1 MMSLFVA
8 DNGASNRITISD
20 AGTLPEM
27 PQSQTP
33 DIARTPGINSAAC
46 GLFFGDT
53 PLKTIPSNPQSAT
66 DPDEPIALQGDPAS
80 DLRQAI
86 AFDLAGEPARARRLY
101 LWLTAADPNVTTTID
116 CGNGI
121 ILTGTITS
129 LAQKRLKALDA
140 GNPDLARSREIDAV
154 IAAATV
160 APGPELP
167 NPPTIK
173 RNRDFYNN
181 TIAANVPPEDSIT
194 PRTTMK
200 MDVSANTARLTSV
213 DRPAA
218 RVASPTVPTQ
228 APAAAAP
235 TIAPTPSKAA
245 SAALINTSAPPGTI
259 KGSAIT
265 PSASNK
271 ALLST
276 TRPVES
282 GTLELADEVPV
293 ASLSMIEVPMV
304 DTTTDRPITPKPV
317 AVPEPTTSAKA
328 QSQVAPPSS
337 PYYTVQLAAYR
348 SREMAESRWQR
359 FQAMGDGILG
369 GATHNVQS
377 IAIEGKG
384 LFFRLMTGQYTRK
397 TDAQSACNGLKR
409 AGIDCLIRQVT
420 P

>member
-101 LWLTAADPNVTTTID
+101 LWLTATDPNVTTTID

-200 MDVSANTARLTSV
+200 MDVNCITDSADTSTGGGSSDNSTNTVQGRLS
-213 DRPAA
+213 RFNYHI
-218 RVASPTVPTQ
+218 S
-228 APAAAAP
+228 
-235 TIAPTPSKAA
+235 
-245 SAALINTSAPPGTI
+245 PPGHDQGQCDNA
-259 KGSAIT
+259 KRFEQG
-265 PSASNK
+265 ASINHAPGRK
-271 ALLST
+271 RHIGTCRRS
-276 TRPVES
+276 S
-282 GTLELADEVPV
+282 GC
-293 ASLSMIEVPMV
+293 
-304 DTTTDRPITPKPV
+304 KP
-317 AVPEPTTSAKA
+317 
-328 QSQVAPPSS
+328 
-337 PYYTVQLAAYR
+337 LH
-348 SREMAESRWQR
+348 
-359 FQAMGDGILG
+359 D
-369 GATHNVQS
+369 
-377 IAIEGKG
+377 
-384 LFFRLMTGQYTRK
+384 
-397 TDAQSACNGLKR
+397 
-409 AGIDCLIRQVT
+409 
-420 P
+420 